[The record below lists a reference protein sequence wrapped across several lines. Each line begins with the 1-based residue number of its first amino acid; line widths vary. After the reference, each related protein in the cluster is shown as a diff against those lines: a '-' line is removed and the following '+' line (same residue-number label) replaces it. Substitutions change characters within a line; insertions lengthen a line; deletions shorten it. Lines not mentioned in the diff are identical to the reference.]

1 MELLRSDLVKK
12 AREKIAIVDSLSTLE
27 SLKAEF
33 LGPNGV
39 IRKASQAVRELS
51 PSERPAFGR
60 QLNTLKDAI
69 ESLFVSKAQEL
80 SDRNLLSQLPQ
91 SLDITLNARDSW
103 RGSIHPLTQ
112 VREELET
119 IFHHIGFVTVDGPE
133 VETEWFCFDA
143 LNTPP
148 SHPARDAMDTFF
160 LPEDVTMRTTSKHA
174 DERYILRSHTSTVQ
188 IRTMLKEKPPLR
200 VVSPG
205 RTFRRDTV
213 DATHSANFHQFEAL
227 YVDEHVSV
235 CDLYATLD
243 YALKRFF
250 GKNTRTR
257 LRPSFFPFT
266 EPSFEMDFRAQN
278 IGKLSDQ
285 WIEVLGCG
293 LVDPNVFEAV
303 GIDPTRYTGFA
314 AGFGIERLAMLR
326 YGIDD
331 VRLFYQNDLRFLDQF
346 AR

>member
-1 MELLRSDLVKK
+1 MEQLRSDLVEEV
-12 AREKIAIVDSLSTLE
+12 RVKIATVANFSALE
-27 SLKAEF
+27 ALKAEY

-39 IRKASQAVRELS
+39 IRKASQTVRQLPPE
-51 PSERPAFGR
+51 ERPTFGQ
-60 QLNTLKDAI
+60 QLNTIKNAI
-69 ESLFVSKAQEL
+69 EALFASKTQTL
-80 SDRNLLSQLPQ
+80 SDQRLLDQLPKD
-91 SLDITLNARDSW
+91 LDVTLNGRDPW
-103 RGSIHPLTQ
+103 RGTVHPLTQ
-112 VREELET
+112 VREELEA
-119 IFHHIGFVTVDGPE
+119 IFHDMGFVTVDGPE
-133 VETEWFCFDA
+133 IETEWYCFDA

-160 LPEDVTMRTTSKHA
+160 LPEVDIATTSKHA
-174 DERYILRSHTSTVQ
+174 NERYLLRSHTSTVQ
-188 IRTMLKEKPPLR
+188 IRTMLREKPPLR

-227 YVDEHVSV
+227 YVDEQVSV

-243 YALKRFF
+243 TTFKCFF
-250 GKNTRTR
+250 GKNTQTR

-266 EPSFEMDFRAQN
+266 EPSFEMDFRAPN

-293 LVDPNVFEAV
+293 LVDPNVLQAV
-303 GIDPTRYTGFA
+303 GINPEHYSGFA

-346 AR
+346 